1 MMFIYNRPPKHH
13 VFAAFVYKK
22 KKYKSVVIFSPD
34 MRHWY
39 VLSNMSSTR
48 AAFQNLPIVQPLNG
62 LDCVTA

>member
-1 MMFIYNRPPKHH
+1 MFIYNHPPEHH

-34 MRHWY
+34 IIDAY
-39 VLSNMSSTR
+39 VLSNMSITR

-62 LDCVTA
+62 LDRVTA